1 MGLKQFIAK
10 TFFDFAYAIAY
21 RPVSPSSE
29 KDYLKGEEASFRL
42 LKPTL
47 RYWYADPLIGNVN
60 GNEYLFMEVYDRKKH
75 KGMIG
80 VSSFTES
87 GKLSTPRIILEED
100 FHLSFPVVFSYMG
113 RTILMPECSDSQ
125 SLRFYELD
133 EKTLTPTLIR
143 LIPTE
148 DRIVDTV
155 VWDIRSGQITLLGCK
170 EDADNARKT
179 SLVSLTLSNLE
190 SAEPEYLP
198 LSDEYTS
205 PSLLLR
211 NAGPI
216 IDTGKRKIRI
226 LQESTETEYGHNLI
240 FREITGSVPDFKEK
254 DLEKVFLENLP
265 VSLPFGYR
273 RQGTHTYS
281 LGEKYEVADVSF
293 NRFHVGNMT
302 MK

>member
-21 RPVSPSSE
+21 RPVSPSSP

-47 RYWYADPLIGNVN
+47 RYWYADPLIGRVKDT
-60 GNEYLFMEVYDRKKH
+60 EYLFMEVYDRKKH

-80 VSSFTES
+80 VSAFADN
-87 GKLSTPRIILEED
+87 GRLNTPRIILEED
-100 FHLSFPVVFSYMG
+100 FHLSFPVVFTYMG
-113 RTILMPECSDSQ
+113 RTIMMPECSESK

-133 EKTLTPTLIR
+133 ENTLTPRLIR
-143 LIPTE
+143 TVPTE
-148 DRIVDTV
+148 GRIVDTV
-155 VWDIRSGQITLLGCK
+155 VLDIQSEKITLLGCK
-170 EDADNARKT
+170 EDENDAKKT
-179 SLVSLTLSNLE
+179 SLVCLALSDLE
-190 SAEPEYLP
+190 QGKPEYLP
-198 LSDEYTS
+198 LPEEYAS
-205 PSLLLR
+205 PSFLLR
-211 NAGPI
+211 NAGPV
-216 IDTGKRKIRI
+216 IDAEHKKIRV

-240 FREITGSVPDFKEK
+240 FREITGIVPDFSEK
-254 DLEKVFLENLP
+254 NLEKVFLNDLP
-265 VSLPFGYR
+265 VRLPIGYR

-281 LGEKYEVADVSF
+281 LGEKYEVTDISF